1 MPMKEEYCPFSNVPA
16 ETTLFQSFIKSV
28 GWLVGSMVLNA
39 TFNNISVILF
49 IKSVV
54 ESSFICKMCY

>member
-1 MPMKEEYCPFSNVPA
+1 MPMKEEYCPFSNVPV

-39 TFNNISVILF
+39 TFNN
-49 IKSVV
+49 KNR
-54 ESSFICKMCY
+54 